1 MPAFIIADIDVSDP
15 EGFEAYRKLVAPT
28 IDAAGG
34 VYRVRGGAIEVLEG
48 DYRPKRLVILEF
60 PSMAAARA
68 WYESE
73 AYAPVKAIRLKT
85 ALTSVV
91 LVEGLQGPS
100 QA

>member
-1 MPAFIIADIDVSDP
+1 MPAFIIADIDVTDP
-15 EGFEAYRKLVAPT
+15 EGFEAYRRLVAPT
-28 IDAAGG
+28 IAEAGG

-48 DYRPKRLVILEF
+48 EYRPKRLVILEF

-73 AYAPVKAIRLKT
+73 TYAPVKSIRLKT
-85 ALTSVV
+85 ALTNAL
-91 LVEGLQGPS
+91 LVEGLQGPP